1 VTDGRAAPA
10 QDGAEARGDEPLDEE
25 RRRSIDFDERRI
37 QALAEQSSG
46 LRMPMAVAM
55 TIVAALAWSHAPKP
69 LVIIW
74 LALTLLVRE
83 WRTRFVARLVR
94 PSAWPLERRLV
105 LLPMS
110 SLANGLAN
118 GLAAVFMIWTD
129 SATDAVLT
137 MILVSIGAGAVPTN
151 SMVPASF
158 HCYTSAIFGIMAL
171 VWMLNGDWQG
181 VAIAALLLLFYAV
194 LSRSARDAY
203 RMFRESYDIRS
214 ENAALA
220 HELGQ
225 EQRRLALAR
234 DEAVR
239 ANLDKSRFLA
249 AASHDLRQPMQ
260 SLLLNSG
267 ELLRLPLSDD
277 ARLIGQDIATG
288 VVELRGML
296 DALLDVSK
304 LDAGAVI
311 PVLRPVAIDRL
322 VERVTQ
328 GLRATAAAKSL
339 RLDVRVEQGC
349 TARTDPD
356 LFKRVLANLI
366 DNAIKF
372 TVRGQVAV
380 AAHSQAGRIVV
391 TVSDTGIGIAPEN
404 QAQIFEDLVQLQNP
418 QRDRT
423 KGHGLG
429 LGIVR
434 RLVDLLGLELT
445 VESAPGCGSRF
456 AVSLPAVEAAV
467 PQPAGGAA
475 PASVGSTTD
484 LAGRRILVVDDDSM
498 VRGALFHALTSMGC
512 VVRTAA
518 DGDEAVRILEM
529 APIDVAL
536 VDWRLREGES
546 GLDVIARLRSMQPGL
561 PAVVVSADADE
572 TLRAQAGRIGVQM
585 LRKPV
590 DIDALAQSLL
600 RAAVGDGWPMTAQRL
615 P

>member
-1 VTDGRAAPA
+1 MDGRASPA
-10 QDGAEARGDEPLDEE
+10 QAGAEAQGDEAFDEE
-25 RRRSIDFDERRI
+25 RWRSIDFDERRI
-37 QALAEQSSG
+37 QVLAEQSTG
-46 LRMPMAVAM
+46 LRAPMAVAM

-69 LVIIW
+69 FVVIW

-83 WRTRFVARLVR
+83 WRTRFVASMVR
-94 PSAWPLERRLV
+94 PSAWPLERRLA

-158 HCYTSAIFGIMAL
+158 HCYTAAIFGIMAV
-171 VWMLNGDWQG
+171 VWTLNGDWQG

-225 EQRRLALAR
+225 EQRRLAMAR

-277 ARLIGQDIATG
+277 ARLIGQDIAVG

-311 PVLRPVAIDRL
+311 PMLRPVAIDRL
-322 VERVTQ
+322 VERVAQ

-339 RLDVRVEQGC
+339 RLDVRVEHGC

-372 TVRGQVAV
+372 TLQGGVSVTAQ
-380 AAHSQAGRIVV
+380 SQADRIVV
-391 TVSDTGIGIAPEN
+391 TVIDTGIGIPSEN
-404 QAQIFEDLVQLQNP
+404 QVQIFEDLVQLQNP

-434 RLVDLLGLELT
+434 RLVDLLGLTVT
-445 VESAPGCGSRF
+445 VESAPGQGSRF
-456 AVSLPAVEAAV
+456 VVTLPAVEAAV
-467 PQPAGGAA
+467 PEPAGVAA
-475 PASVGSTTD
+475 CATPD
-484 LAGRRILVVDDDSM
+484 LGGRRVLVVDDDSM

-512 VVRTAA
+512 AVRTAA
-518 DGDEAVRILEM
+518 DGDEALL
-529 APIDVAL
+529 ALASGPADVAL

-546 GLDVIARLRSMQPGL
+546 GLDVIARLRAAQEDL

-572 TLRAQAGRIGVQM
+572 TLRARTARIGIEM

-600 RAAVGDGWPMTAQRL
+600 RASAGRER
-615 P
+615 